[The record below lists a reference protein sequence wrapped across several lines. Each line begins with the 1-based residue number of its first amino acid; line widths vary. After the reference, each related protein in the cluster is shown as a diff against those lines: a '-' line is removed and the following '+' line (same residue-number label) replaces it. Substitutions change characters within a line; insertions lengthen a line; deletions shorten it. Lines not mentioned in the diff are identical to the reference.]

1 MATQSQSNIRSMVSP
16 AFFNAI
22 ESFIMQKM
30 DANDLFAKKV
40 CNPKKRIPHSKPS
53 NYPSPTATSSNATAP
68 TTRKPNTT
76 TKSSPS
82 STSTPTSSSLHK
94 TKAASFR
101 TLPLYLL
108 LFYVDLATDIQ
119 SEFIPFS
126 ESLTIFFG
134 REVKLRM
141 CLVCCSRNPIS
152 EIL

>member
-1 MATQSQSNIRSMVSP
+1 MPTRKKATPSIIASSP
-16 AFFNAI
+16 TPTTTARTL
-22 ESFIMQKM
+22 SSSPP
-30 DANDLFAKKV
+30 DSSTPLTL
-40 CNPKKRIPHSKPS
+40 HSKPS
-53 NYPSPTATSSNATAP
+53 NYPSPTARSSNATAP
-68 TTRKPNTT
+68 TTKKPNTT

-101 TLPLYLL
+101 TPPLYLL

-119 SEFIPFS
+119 SEFISFS

>member
-1 MATQSQSNIRSMVSP
+1 MKATHCTTVYSP
-16 AFFNAI
+16 MNTTT
-22 ESFIMQKM
+22 
-30 DANDLFAKKV
+30 AKTHSSSL
-40 CNPKKRIPHSKPS
+40 PDSSTLRTPHSKPS

-68 TTRKPNTT
+68 TTKKLNTT

-152 EIL
+152 EVL